1 MSKLKF
7 ASFISAIS
15 LMSVF
20 FNDLIGVSQLPKST
34 VRLTSEPPAG
44 QILPFEAEAASFLGS
59 NQPQSPV
66 RLTLSAV
73 DASGQPLENAK
84 IQLQVLTP
92 PHNPWFST
100 DFPIVEGTELLNLEG
115 NAPSGELPLQLA
127 LPIRGTYQLLV
138 SVTPTVPNGFAPI
151 QQTLTLS
158 VPETPLK
165 YRYAGILAV
174 ILLLLGLGGGLV
186 IGGRQQIQ
194 PGEIAPQRVRLLLSG
209 ATVAVIASL
218 VIVNVSAQF
227 AESHAHGHEEHQLRM
242 KQPAVLQSQGLE
254 LKLVGD
260 LHATVGQPAKLAA
273 LVLDTE
279 TGQPVKD
286 VNLSVKA
293 TPLDDDWIVFAYQST
308 PDSTGK
314 LAWQQQ
320 FFDGAPHKVEVLV
333 SPQPKAL
340 RQFKPF
346 GVAQEIEVEA
356 VATPLRVRLIS
367 LAYFTSIFGLG
378 LALGL
383 WQQQR
388 RLRRSYKNSFIQ

>member
-1 MSKLKF
+1 MLKF
-7 ASFISAIS
+7 KLSVLISVAGLVSTFFYILVGS
-15 LMSVF
+15 SHSSESV
-20 FNDLIGVSQLPKST
+20 
-34 VRLTSEPPAG
+34 VRLKTDPPIS
-44 QILPFEAEAASFLGS
+44 QVLPFEAESATSLGS
-59 NQPQSPV
+59 NKVQSPV
-66 RLTLSAV
+66 RLTLQAV
-73 DASGQPLENAK
+73 DSSSQPLENAK

-92 PHNPWFST
+92 PRNPWFST
-100 DFPIVEGTELLNLEG
+100 DFPVVEGTELLNLEG
-115 NAPSGELPLQLA
+115 NAPSGELQFQLA

-138 SVTPTVPNGFAPI
+138 NVTPTVTNGFAPI
-151 QQTLTLS
+151 QQILTLS
-158 VPETPLK
+158 VPENPLK
-165 YRYAGILAV
+165 YRYTGILAV
-174 ILLLLGLGGGLV
+174 SLLLLGLGGGLV

-209 ATVAVIASL
+209 ATVAALASL
-218 VIVNVSAQF
+218 LIVNVMAQL
-227 AESHAHGHEEHQLRM
+227 AESHAHGHEEHQQRI

-260 LHATVGQPAKLAA
+260 VHATVGQPANLAA
-273 LVLDTE
+273 QVIDAK
-279 TGQPVKD
+279 TGQPITD

-293 TPLDDDWIVFAYQST
+293 APLEDDWIAFAYQST
-308 PDSTGK
+308 PDSAGK

-320 FFDGAPHKVEVLV
+320 FFDGAPHKVEVEV

-356 VATPLRVRLIS
+356 VATPLPVRLIS
-367 LAYFTSIFGLG
+367 LVYFTTIFGLG

-388 RLRRSYKNSFIQ
+388 RLRRMYKNSSI

>member
-7 ASFISAIS
+7 ASFISAIC

-20 FNDLIGVSQLPKST
+20 FDGREGVSQLTKST
-34 VRLTSEPPAG
+34 VRLTSEPPLG
-44 QILPFEAEAASFLGS
+44 QILPFEAEAASSLGS

-92 PHNPWFST
+92 PQNPWFST

-115 NAPSGELPLQLA
+115 NAPNGELQIQLA

-138 SVTPTVPNGFAPI
+138 SVTPTVTNGFAPI

-158 VPETPLK
+158 VPENPLK
-165 YRYAGILAV
+165 YRYTGILTV
-174 ILLLLGLGGGLV
+174 ILLFLGLGGGLV

-227 AESHAHGHEEHQLRM
+227 AESHAHGHEEHQQRV
-242 KQPAVLQSQGLE
+242 KQPAVFQSQGLE

-260 LHATVGQPAKLAA
+260 VHATVGQPAKLAA
-273 LVLDTE
+273 LVLDAK

-320 FFDGAPHKVEVLV
+320 FFDGAPHKIEVLV

-346 GVAQEIEVEA
+346 GVAQEIKVEA